1 MAERDELA
9 NVIASELNKTFKH
22 QQVAYFLG
30 GENETPTDIRGFV
43 STGSSMLDLAIANKP
58 DGGMAV
64 GRITE
69 LNGLEGSGKSLIGA
83 HALADCQ
90 RQGGVAVYIDTESAV
105 SEEFLQ
111 AIGIDTSSMLY
122 VHLETVE
129 EIFDTIETIVTKIR
143 ESSKDRLVTILVDS
157 LAAASTKV
165 EMDADFDK
173 DGWATAKAIII
184 SKAMRKITQMIARQK
199 VCLIFTNQLR
209 QKLGVMFGDPWTTS
223 GGKALPFHASTRV
236 RLKNAGQIKDKKNN
250 TIGIKIKAQVIKNRL
265 GPPMRTADF
274 QLFFDK
280 GIDNYGSWLT
290 VMKDHKIVKQGGA
303 WYTLQHV
310 DLETGELIK
319 EYKFQSKDFE
329 ELMTSNSELRDYC
342 YNMIC
347 KACILQYDSKQLGVD
362 DVVETDE
369 VVDEI

>member
-1 MAERDELA
+1 MSNKDELA
-9 NVIASELNKTFKH
+9 SVIASELNKTFKH
-22 QQVAYFLG
+22 QQVAYFLD
-30 GENETPTDIRGFV
+30 GEQETPTDVMGWV
-43 STGSSMLDLAIANKP
+43 STGSTMLDLAISNRP
-58 DGGMAV
+58 DCGLAV

-83 HALADCQ
+83 HALADTQ

-105 SEEFLQ
+105 SPDYLQ
-111 AIGIDTSSMLY
+111 AIGVDTQNMLY

-143 ESSKDRLVTILVDS
+143 ESNKDRLVTILVDS

-165 EMDADFDK
+165 EMDADYDK
-173 DGWATAKAIII
+173 DGWATTKAIVI

-223 GGKALPFHASTRV
+223 GGKALPFHSSTRV
-236 RLKNAGQIKDKKNN
+236 RLKNAGQLKDGSKN
-250 TIGIKIKAQVIKNRL
+250 TIGIKIKAQVAVKYKYPI
-265 GPPMRTADF
+265 TATEISILCR
-274 QLFFDK
+274 Q
-280 GIDNYGSWLT
+280 I
-290 VMKDHKIVKQGGA
+290 
-303 WYTLQHV
+303 